1 MIVIPYAQF
10 RDYIESSFFR
20 VCIDLFFSS
29 TFHIQRPRM
38 DLSISMYTV
47 RQSSSQ
53 GKLHFWLFRLSF
65 LIYGLYIYLSQGE
78 TAQRKQ
84 SKKNIYI
91 IAGSVAGGIL

>member
-29 TFHIQRPRM
+29 TFHIQRPRT
-38 DLSISMYTV
+38 DLSIAMYTV

-65 LIYGLYIYLSQGE
+65 LMYGLYI
-78 TAQRKQ
+78 
-84 SKKNIYI
+84 
-91 IAGSVAGGIL
+91 